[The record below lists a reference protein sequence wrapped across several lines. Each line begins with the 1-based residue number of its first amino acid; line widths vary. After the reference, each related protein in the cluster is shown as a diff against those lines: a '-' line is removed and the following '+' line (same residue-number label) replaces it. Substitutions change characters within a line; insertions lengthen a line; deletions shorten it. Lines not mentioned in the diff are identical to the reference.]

1 MVLKR
6 NLDKTYIV
14 DVYETDGLFVCSFG
28 EQILTNYG
36 DITTVSDSRV
46 MVVQGLSSRVHIFS
60 EQGDHLKTF
69 HLQIS
74 MVNSRIAFHRASQ
87 HVAVVGGED
96 YYTDIL
102 HIEIYTKDGEFV
114 RSTPVNMGQLY
125 SLLGMAVTTE
135 GRIAVATHLDGLG
148 PKVIII

>member
-114 RSTPVNMGQLY
+114 RSTPVNMGQSLP
-125 SLLGMAVTTE
+125 LLGMVVPTE
-135 GRIAVATHLDGLG
+135 GRIAVATQLEALRR
-148 PKVIII
+148 KVIVI